1 MPPLSWPRREG
12 RSASSDT
19 VACRISELV
28 VDSAAPGRL
37 AAFWCEVLVNVELD
51 RSADNVEIG
60 SQDSGFGGLQPTMIL
75 QSSSGP
81 GTGKLACM

>member
-1 MPPLSWPRREG
+1 M
-12 RSASSDT
+12 
-19 VACRISELV
+19 
-28 VDSAAPGRL
+28 
-37 AAFWCEVLVNVELD
+37 NVELD

-60 SQDSGFGGLQPTMIL
+60 PQDSGFGGLQPTMIL